1 MDFTRKNIENIEVHF
16 ENVRPPKHKFD
27 GEGGLREFV
36 INELKS
42 AYYFE
47 KAMLRSFPKIIKNSC
62 SLELIDAM
70 TRHHEETKLQVI
82 RIENAFVVLNES
94 IAMERCFIIESLLN
108 SIDNVIEDTKFGVV
122 RDGGI
127 ILAMQRLEHF
137 EIGTYSILATYLEN
151 LGESKVSHLLEET
164 INEEKVT
171 GLRLSKIAQTI
182 RFYADT

>member
-1 MDFTRKNIENIEVHF
+1 MDFARKNIENIEVHF
-16 ENVRPPKHKFD
+16 ENVRPTKHKFD
-27 GEGGLREFV
+27 GESGLREFV

-47 KAMLRSFPKIIKNSC
+47 KSMLRSFPKIIKNSC

-70 TRHHEETKLQVI
+70 TMHHDETKLHVI
-82 RIENAFVVLNES
+82 RIENIFAELNES
-94 IAMERCFIIESLLN
+94 PAMERCLTMESLLAN
-108 SIDNVIEDTKFGVV
+108 IDNVIEDTKFGVV

-127 ILAMQRLEHF
+127 ILAMQRLEHY
-137 EIGTYSILATYLEN
+137 EIGTYSILTTYAEN

-171 GLRLSKIAQTI
+171 ELRLAKIAQTI
-182 RFYADT
+182 RFYGAT